1 MDGIV
6 KESLEMYIEY
16 MRNLPN
22 ACLHISNL
30 IKEDGLINAINLIR
44 QFSDGMSWV
53 IDMNTLLV
61 ANNVVHVLDITQ
73 IQEFLSEIT
82 DAFESQDYVLMA
94 DLFEYELVPYFE
106 RHLQEI
112 ELH

>member
-1 MDGIV
+1 MDEIV
-6 KESLEMYIEY
+6 NESLEMYIEY

-53 IDMNTLLV
+53 IDMNKLLV
-61 ANNVVHVLDITQ
+61 ANNVVHQLDITQ
-73 IQEFLSEIT
+73 VQGFLSEIT
-82 DAFESQDYVLMA
+82 DAFESQDYVLIA